1 MTKSSTL
8 VKDSTRETELLERLR
23 NCVVSCDIEN
33 VQKACEDALEAGVS
47 PYKTITDGLSKGME
61 IVGKKYESGEF
72 FLSDLLM
79 AGQTM
84 KEAMRILGPRLT
96 AGDVKGAA
104 ATVVLGTVQGD
115 LHDLGKNLVAMLL
128 EAAGFLVVD
137 LGVDVSTEQFVRT
150 IRDHNANILGMSA
163 LLTTTMQTMEAT
175 IKRLEQSELREKTK
189 VILGGAPLSSE
200 YGRQIGADA
209 VGRDAIHGVN
219 ICKLWQRDG
228 AMQPG

>member
-23 NCVVSCDIEN
+23 DCVVSCDIEN
-33 VQKACEDALEAGVS
+33 AQKACEDALEAGVP

-96 AGDVKGAA
+96 AGDVKGAG
-104 ATVVLGTVQGD
+104 TVALGTVQGD

-137 LGVDVSTEQFVRT
+137 LGVDVSTEQFVT
-150 IRDHNANILGMSA
+150 ATRDHKVNILGMSA

-175 IKRLEQSELREKTK
+175 IKRLEESELREKTK

-219 ICKLWQRDG
+219 ICKLWQRDA